1 MITYDENGGNVMLVD
16 VKSCPCKVISSF
28 KINYGDGPHWS
39 SPVVSDGILY
49 LRHGKGVAAFDIRAK

>member
-16 VKSCPCKVISSF
+16 VKSSPCKVISSF